1 MSLLD
6 HLFQTLPLFL
16 PVLLTLGFVSPG
28 LWAGYWFFFLRNGGV
43 KDEARFSA
51 RVGMLL
57 FVGLGLVLIL
67 LALPLEKETHKD
79 LFQLLALLITAVI
92 TLSSTTF
99 VSNAMAGFMLRGM
112 HSFRLGDFLRVETQF
127 GRVTE
132 RGLFHTEIQTEER
145 DLTTLPNLFLVSH
158 PFTVIRSSGTI
169 VSATVSLGYDTSQKI
184 IEKLLLE
191 AALAAKLSDPFVHV
205 LELGDYSVTY
215 RVSGFLAEVNHLLTT
230 RSRLRVKML
239 TTLHEARIEVVS
251 PTFMNQRVM
260 DHTVQVLP
268 TPHQGLY
275 PDAENEH
282 DAKAESLIFDKADA
296 VAQLEKLRAQRE
308 SLREEITG
316 LEAQVKAKGE
326 TIGPW
331 IEQRIAQIRRQE
343 ERLCGIIEKAEKEK
357 IE

>member
-6 HLFQTLPLFL
+6 HLLQTLPLFL
-16 PVLLTLGFVSPG
+16 PVLLTLAFVCAG
-28 LWAGYWFFFLRNGGV
+28 IWAGYWFFFLRNGGL
-43 KDEARFSA
+43 KEEARFSA

-57 FVGLGLVLIL
+57 LIGLGLVLIL

-112 HSFRLGDFLRVETQF
+112 QSFRLGDFLRVEKQF

-169 VSATVSLGYDTSQKI
+169 VSATVSLGYDTSHQI

-191 AALAAKLSDPFVHV
+191 AALAANLSDPFVHV

-215 RVSGFLAEVNHLLTT
+215 RVSGFLGEVNHLLTT
-230 RSRLRVKML
+230 RSRLRAKML

-251 PTFMNQRVM
+251 PSFMNQRQM
-260 DHTVQVLP
+260 DNAIRVLP
-268 TPHQGLY
+268 NKKLAPY
-275 PDAENEH
+275 PTADEEP
-282 DAKAESLIFDKADA
+282 DTKAESLIFDKADA
-296 VAQLEKLRAQRE
+296 VAQLEALRAQRE
-308 SLREEITG
+308 SMREEITG
-316 LEAQVKAKGE
+316 LEAQVRAKGE

-331 IEQRIAQIRRQE
+331 IERRITRIQQEE
-343 ERLCGIIEKAEKEK
+343 ERLCAIIEKAEGEK

>member
-6 HLFQTLPLFL
+6 HFLQTLPLFL
-16 PVLLTLGFVSPG
+16 PVLLTLGLVSIG
-28 LWAGYWFFFLRNGGV
+28 LWAGYWFFFLRNGGL
-43 KDEARFSA
+43 KEEARFSA

-57 FVGLGLVLIL
+57 LVGVGLVLIL
-67 LALPLEKETHKD
+67 LALPLEQETHKD

-112 HSFRLGDFLRVETQF
+112 QSFRLGDFLRVEKQF

-169 VSATVSLGYDTSQKI
+169 VSATVSLGYDTSHQT
-184 IEKLLLE
+184 IEKLLLD
-191 AALAAKLSDPFVHV
+191 AALSAKLADPFVHV
-205 LELGDYSVTY
+205 LELGDYSVLY
-215 RVSGFLAEVNHLLTT
+215 RVSGFLGDVKQLLTT
-230 RSRLRVKML
+230 RSKLRARML
-239 TTLHEARIEVVS
+239 KTLHEADVEIVS
-251 PTFMNQRVM
+251 PTFMNQRQM
-260 DHTVQVLP
+260 DKTQRVLP
-268 TPHQGLY
+268 AKKASLSP
-275 PDAENEH
+275 PSDAES
-282 DAKAESLIFDKADA
+282 DTKAESLIFDKADA
-296 VAQLEKLRAQRE
+296 VAQLEELRAQRE

-316 LEAQVKAKGE
+316 LETQVKAKGE

-331 IEQRIAQIRRQE
+331 IERRITRIRKEE
-343 ERLCGIIEKAEKEK
+343 ERLCTMIQKAEEEK

>member
-1 MSLLD
+1 MSLVD
-6 HLFQTLPLFL
+6 HLLETLPLFL
-16 PVLLTLGFVSPG
+16 PVLLTLALVSAG
-28 LWAGYWFFFLRNGGV
+28 LWVGYWFFFLRNGGL
-43 KDEARFSA
+43 KEEARFSA

-57 FVGLGLVLIL
+57 LIGLGIVLIL

-112 HSFRLGDFLRVETQF
+112 QSFRLGDFLRVEKQF

-169 VSATVSLGYDTSQKI
+169 VSATVSLGYDVSHPI
-184 IEKLLLE
+184 IEKQLLE
-191 AALAAKLSDPFVHV
+191 AALAAKLTDPFVHV

-215 RVSGFLAEVNHLLTT
+215 RVAGFLGDVKHLLTT
-230 RSRLRVKML
+230 RSKLRTKIL
-239 TTLHEARIEVVS
+239 TTLHEAGVEIVS
-251 PTFMNQRVM
+251 PSFMNQRQL
-260 DHTVQVLP
+260 DSTLRILP
-268 TPHQGLY
+268 AHRPFNTPTL
-275 PDAENEH
+275 DEEL
-282 DAKAESLIFDKADA
+282 DTTAESLIFDKADA
-296 VAQLEKLRAQRE
+296 VTQLEGLKQQRE
-308 SLREEITG
+308 SIREEISG
-316 LEAQVKAKGE
+316 LEAQVKSKSK

-331 IEQRIAQIRRQE
+331 IERRIARIQREE
-343 ERLCGIIEKAEKEK
+343 ERLNAMIQKAEEEK
-357 IE
+357 VE